1 MVYSAFTVPVSIV
14 ILRSAMRGVSR
25 DVMEAARLEGASDS
39 QVLWHVALPMIRPVI
54 GVVALVQA
62 IGMWNELGL
71 AAALLLDSG
80 AQTLPVGLA
89 NQFRGQFGTDLG
101 AQYAGLVL
109 AVVPILVF
117 YVALEPHLRRGLR
130 LSIAD

>member
-1 MVYSAFTVPVSIV
+1 
-14 ILRSAMRGVSR
+14 
-25 DVMEAARLEGASDS
+25 
-39 QVLWHVALPMIRPVI
+39 
-54 GVVALVQA
+54 
-62 IGMWNELGL
+62 MWNELGL